1 MGEELVGVTVGLSV
15 HVVNATGLQVVLQE
29 LRGGKGHN
37 EFTKQ
42 SENKQHTFSI
52 MFLIFF

>member
-1 MGEELVGVTVGLSV
+1 VGEELVGVTVGLSV
-15 HVVNATGLQVVLQE
+15 HVVNATGLHVVLQE

-42 SENKQHTFSI
+42 SENKQRTFS
-52 MFLIFF
+52 FNF